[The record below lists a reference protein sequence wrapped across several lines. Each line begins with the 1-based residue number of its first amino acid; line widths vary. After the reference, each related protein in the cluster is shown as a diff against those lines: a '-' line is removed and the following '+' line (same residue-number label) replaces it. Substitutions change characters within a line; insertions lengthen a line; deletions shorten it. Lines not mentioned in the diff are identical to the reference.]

1 MFGMFLFI
9 LQNYFL
15 KKTVDIQLSGKA
27 KLSPR
32 RSRETTVPQ
41 GNMDR
46 LPQAFSV
53 PKKIVGKVY
62 FEKIRKVK
70 YHIRTEIGRAHV

>member
-1 MFGMFLFI
+1 MFGMFFFM

-15 KKTVDIQLSGKA
+15 SKTVDIQLSGKA
-27 KLSPR
+27 ELSPR

-41 GNMDR
+41 GNMDH

-53 PKKIVGKVY
+53 PKKIIGKVY
-62 FEKIRKVK
+62 FEKIRTV
-70 YHIRTEIGRAHV
+70 